1 MNSDILFFWCTSFF
15 HILRIWMG
23 CSLGVPFFFFFCM
36 LWVQTYC
43 TFDSFFFTYSECG
56 YTALLEYF
64 FFSFFHILWMRTYC
78 SFGVLFYLIFL
89 HTMNSNILL
98 FWRTVFLFLHILWI
112 QTYCF
117 FSHIMNFLNILLFW
131 FTVLNILW
139 IWTYYS
145 FGHIISF
152 HWTVL
157 DRPKHWEKD
166 AFKFIQTSVDLA

>member
-43 TFDSFFFTYSECG
+43 TYDSFFFTYSECG

-117 FSHIMNFLNILLFW
+117 FFTYCEFFEHTALLVYCFSHTLNLDILLFW
-131 FTVLNILW
+131 THHQF
-139 IWTYYS
+139 S
-145 FGHIISF
+145 
-152 HWTVL
+152 L
-157 DRPKHWEKD
+157 DSAGQAKTLRKRCFQIYPD
-166 AFKFIQTSVDLA
+166 